1 MCAVRGRSTGPARAP
16 VCRPASAPV
25 RPASRPQLRA
35 RALPGSGAVGG
46 SHVTDGRP
54 GGAGRRAPGNG
65 RAPGGIGEARWPA
78 GGFRAAADTPAG
90 RSGPAAANGAT
101 GPGHG
106 AAAAKTANTA
116 PRPGHGAAAAKTAGA
131 GSPAGQ
137 PDELASE
144 PLADRVARIVTAGWR
159 GSAGESA
166 IL

>member
-65 RAPGGIGEARWPA
+65 RAPGGIGEAR
-78 GGFRAAADTPAG
+78 
-90 RSGPAAANGAT
+90 GPAAANGAT

-166 IL
+166 ILTAGETSASQS